1 MPAGGSPVPSDIAD
15 AVERAAARLG
25 RFAGRLA
32 YRSSVDSTNLVAGE
46 FARTEPGEGRVV
58 LADAQTA
65 GRGRLGRTWVSPP
78 GTGLYMSVVLRPSHV
93 TAPLLTLMAGVAA
106 AEGIEAATGWR
117 PELKWPN
124 DLVVGR
130 LKLGGILA
138 EGSSGAEGLQSV
150 VLGIGINLQNA
161 AYPREVAGRA
171 TSLEAELGRPV
182 ERAPVFIE
190 VLAALEHRYA
200 QLSAGRRAGLLD
212 DWRALAVSSRGRRV
226 EWEDAEG
233 GVRTGLSHGI
243 DESGALLV
251 RTDTGIE
258 RIVAGEV
265 RWT

>member
-1 MPAGGSPVPSDIAD
+1 MTAGSPVPPDLAD
-15 AVERAAARLG
+15 AIARAAGRLG
-25 RFAGRLA
+25 RFATRLT
-32 YRSSVDSTNLVAGE
+32 YLPTTDSTNAVAGE
-46 FARTEPGEGRVV
+46 LARTEPGEGRVV
-58 LADAQTA
+58 LADQQTA

-78 GTGLYMSVVLRPSHV
+78 GAGLYLSVVLRPSPT

-130 LKLGGILA
+130 RKLGGILA
-138 EGSSGAEGLQSV
+138 EGSTGADGLQSV
-150 VLGIGINLQNA
+150 VLGIGINLQHA
-161 AYPREVAGRA
+161 AYPREIAGRA

-182 ERAPVFIE
+182 ERGAVFVE

-200 QLSAGRRAGLLD
+200 QVSAGRRAGLLD
-212 DWRALAVSSRGRRV
+212 DWRALAVSIRGRRV
-226 EWEDAEG
+226 EWDDLDG

-258 RIVAGEV
+258 KIVAGEV